1 MPEKTDVDSRV
12 RAFIFDLDGTLVET
26 EQLKA
31 RSYAV
36 VLGSLNGTNT
46 PDHRAIDLYE
56 EIVGSTDEMV
66 CRRMIEEFD
75 LADRFESVDG
85 EQWKGLHRL
94 RMDEYRKG
102 HGAPE
107 HLVANA
113 YQHNIDLLRNQKAAG
128 RIVAVATSSFSDEA
142 ARVLDALG
150 ICTLLDDLVGRDAIT
165 NPKPDPEIYLHT
177 MNRLGLDPGEVVIIE
192 DSPIGTRAAQAA
204 GAAWVCVST
213 PFSRQAIE
221 TSSWMDTQWIVH
233 NPATLSETVTR
244 RIKSIE
250 SPEQE

>member
-1 MPEKTDVDSRV
+1 MSEKTESSSRV

-36 VLGSLNGTNT
+36 VLGSLAGSDT
-46 PDHRAIDLYE
+46 PDNRAVELYE

-66 CRRMIEEFD
+66 CRRMISEFG
-75 LADRFESVDG
+75 LTGMFEPVDG
-85 EQWKGLHRL
+85 EHWKGLHRL
-94 RMDEYRKG
+94 RMDDYRKG

-107 HLVANA
+107 HLVANV
-113 YQHNIDLLRNQKAAG
+113 YQHNIDLLRSQKAAG

-150 ICTLLDDLVGRDAIT
+150 VRTLLDDLVGRDNIT
-165 NPKPDPEIYLHT
+165 RPKPDPEIYLHT
-177 MNRLGLDPGEVVIIE
+177 MNRLGLEPSEVVIIE
-192 DSPIGTRAAQAA
+192 DSPIGTKAAQAA
-204 GAAWVCVST
+204 GAAWICVST
-213 PFSRQAIE
+213 PFSRQAVE

-233 NPATLSETVTR
+233 NPAKLSETVTR
-244 RIKSIE
+244 RIE
-250 SPEQE
+250 SLEKE